1 MKLVVQMVGWKAERK
16 EVKTVDST
24 VVVMAE
30 WKVCSTVEPRVE
42 WKVAL
47 TVARSA
53 ACSAE

>member
-1 MKLVVQMVGWKAERK
+1 MVVPMVGWKAERK

-30 WKVCSTVEPRVE
+30 WRVCSTVEPMVA

-47 TVARSA
+47 TVA
-53 ACSAE
+53 